1 LYLTFQVLLESAG
14 PGGPRVDAAS
24 TLDVEKA
31 GTLMNAVDKALGG
44 TLPKTLEDM

>member
-1 LYLTFQVLLESAG
+1 MGACLVTDHIREVGEGA
-14 PGGPRVDAAS
+14 
-24 TLDVEKA
+24 LDVEKA